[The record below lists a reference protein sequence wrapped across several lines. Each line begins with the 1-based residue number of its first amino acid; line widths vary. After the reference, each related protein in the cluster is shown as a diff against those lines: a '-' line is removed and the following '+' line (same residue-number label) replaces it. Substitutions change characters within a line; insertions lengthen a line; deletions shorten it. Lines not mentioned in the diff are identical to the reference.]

1 MEAGN
6 LMNRLQKA
14 SNFWLREGYRIVSRE
29 FKYSRAAYC
38 GEKVTPYIG
47 WIGFKNFGDEILYDA
62 HKSLFS
68 GQELLPYRNINKK
81 SYKHYSG
88 YGILGGGTLINQS
101 ERWLNQVKDL
111 QESGLATF
119 CLGTGVS
126 DEKSRP
132 IKSHS
137 QLTDW
142 LSLLR
147 NMKFVGVRG
156 PISLR
161 YLNDVGFYDAV
172 IVGDSALALAPELNS
187 YKKVAG
193 GRIGLNFGYSN
204 ETRMISKSLY
214 LDELIIFAKHVIK
227 SGYRIELV
235 PVTPEDLASNLLFL
249 KRLGSDAQACRL
261 HEPTTN
267 LEQYFSYIQG
277 CDAFIGQKLHATIA
291 AVMLRIPSIMVAY
304 QEKCIDF
311 MESISMAHFTIESE
325 TLKASQLISM
335 FAELLATRQSVSIE
349 LDRQVSQ
356 YRIGL
361 VSHASKLVST

>member
-1 MEAGN
+1 MDGGN
-6 LMNRLQKA
+6 LMNRVQKA
-14 SNFWLREGYRIVSRE
+14 SNFWIREGYRIVSRE

-38 GEKVTPYIG
+38 GERITPYIG

-62 HKSLFS
+62 HKSLFN
-68 GQELLPYRNINKK
+68 GQELFPYRTINNN
-81 SYKHYSG
+81 SYKVYSG

-101 ERWLNQVKDL
+101 ERWLMQLSNL
-111 QESGLATF
+111 QESGMETF

-126 DEKSRP
+126 NEESRP
-132 IKSHS
+132 RESHS

-142 LSLLR
+142 LPLLR

-161 YLNDVGFYDAV
+161 RLNEVGFYDAA
-172 IVGDSALALAPELNS
+172 IVGDSALALAPAVSS
-187 YKKVAG
+187 YRKNIV

-214 LDELIIFAKHVIK
+214 LDELVSFAKRIIQI
-227 SGYRIELV
+227 GYRIELV
-235 PVTPEDLASNLLFL
+235 PVTPEDVASNLLFL
-249 KRLGSDAQACRL
+249 QRLGSDSQACRL
-261 HEPTTN
+261 NKPTTN
-267 LEQYFSYIQG
+267 LAQYFSYIEG

-304 QEKCIDF
+304 QEKCLDF
-311 MESISMAHFTIESE
+311 MESVSMAHFTIESD
-325 TLKASQLISM
+325 TLKASHLHSM
-335 FAELLATRQSVSIE
+335 FEDLLANRQSVSDE

-361 VSHASKLVST
+361 VSQASRLVS